1 MEEKDIIKI
10 WKKESDKSNNEKPIT
25 METIENIVKLKS
37 GKASKKI
44 RWDLY
49 ISLVL
54 YIAGIILTTY
64 AAVLYRAHNYL
75 KWVLPV
81 MILVLIV
88 FLIQNII
95 LIKKYNSLKSL
106 DISLREKVSGIIR
119 YYKGGH
125 KLWQLLYPVGM
136 LILVFN
142 VSLLIDYDN
151 GNFRIN
157 HPLEFILVMVVAFI
171 FMYFPMQYTH
181 NVFLQDLENCLR
193 NLDEHDY
200 LSNEKSIKR
209 YRIFL
214 MLFIIGLVLLVLGSL
229 VAWYF
234 FARK

>member
-1 MEEKDIIKI
+1 
-10 WKKESDKSNNEKPIT
+10 
-25 METIENIVKLKS
+25 
-37 GKASKKI
+37 
-44 RWDLY
+44 
-49 ISLVL
+49 
-54 YIAGIILTTY
+54 
-64 AAVLYRAHNYL
+64 
-75 KWVLPV
+75 

-88 FLIQNII
+88 LLIQNII